1 MKWSFEEDF
10 IACKYYLSHVDT
22 WRDHIDK
29 LMYELDK
36 AGFGNRKRGSVIMRL
51 QNIEHL
57 HTGNGLSNSAKQT
70 QRIYT
75 AFSQVLKNSTFQS
88 GIQSFIKNNFDA
100 GAISIDDALV
110 STPNNTTSYLPIG
123 TVGPSF
129 QKVLFSF
136 IDASGMKD
144 SEVYNS
150 CFVGRDTFSHI
161 RKGDR
166 GVSKKTIKQLCFG
179 LKLSYDDAVILMES
193 AGYAFSNN
201 SISDLVVVYFLKNR
215 IYDIFAAN
223 AELYERNEELLF
235 AA

>member
-10 IACKYYLSHVDT
+10 IVCNFYLSHVDT
-22 WRDHIDK
+22 WQNCIDEV
-29 LMYELDK
+29 MTELK
-36 AGFGNRKRGSVIMRL
+36 NAGFGSRDEASVRMRI
-51 QNIEHL
+51 QNYKYLHL
-57 HTGNGLSNSAKQT
+57 GRGLSNVAKQT
-70 QRIYT
+70 KRIYT
-75 AFSQVLKNSTFQS
+75 AFEQRMKNPAFAKELQD
-88 GIQSFIKNNFDA
+88 FIKNTFE
-100 GAISIDDALV
+100 
-110 STPNNTTSYLPIG
+110 PIG
-123 TVGPSF
+123 TILTGTSQESSLFVPIEPVGPSF
-129 QKVLFSF
+129 QKVLFDF

-193 AGYAFSNN
+193 AGFAFSNN
-201 SISDLVVVYFLKNR
+201 SVADLVVVYFLKNK

>member
-1 MKWSFEEDF
+1 MFLSTTILTGTSQESSSF
-10 IACKYYLSHVDT
+10 VP
-22 WRDHIDK
+22 
-29 LMYELDK
+29 
-36 AGFGNRKRGSVIMRL
+36 
-51 QNIEHL
+51 IE
-57 HTGNGLSNSAKQT
+57 
-70 QRIYT
+70 
-75 AFSQVLKNSTFQS
+75 
-88 GIQSFIKNNFDA
+88 
-100 GAISIDDALV
+100 
-110 STPNNTTSYLPIG
+110 P
-123 TVGPSF
+123 VGPSF
-129 QKVLFSF
+129 QKVLFDF

-193 AGYAFSNN
+193 AGFAFSNN
-201 SISDLVVVYFLKNR
+201 SVADLVVVYFLKNK